1 MFGTR
6 LFNVTVTNVPGPQ
19 LPLFA
24 FGARLEEVWPLVPLA
39 ADHSVGVAVVSYDG
53 QVFFG
58 LSADAALGADLD
70 LVAGGIEATLDALA
84 ATPKAPARLPA

>member
-19 LPLFA
+19 IPLFA

-39 ADHSVGVAVVSYDG
+39 ADHSVGIAVVSYDG

-58 LSADAALGADLD
+58 LSADASLGAELD
-70 LVAGGIEATLDALA
+70 LIAGGIDETLDELA
-84 ATPKAPARLPA
+84 AAAEVPAGLSA